1 MKLDWAGGLSHLRDQ
16 YTSVELQHE
25 ASKWREEN
33 ALAYLKQREA

>member
-16 YTSVELQHE
+16 YTSVELEHE